1 MTTVLMIFAA
11 AYLVGGI
18 PCGYLIGK
26 AKGVDIRELG
36 SRNIGATNVTRTLGK
51 PYGVLC
57 FLLDFLKGLL
67 PTLATKLWLAPWLG
81 APLEWA
87 VVAVVF
93 GAVIGHMKSPY
104 LRFQGG
110 KGVSTAA
117 GAVLAITPFGAL
129 IAMLVWVLVF
139 KATRYVS
146 LASMVAALSLPLAA
160 TLLSV
165 AGVSP
170 LPGLLLGFLGVVA
183 AATIA
188 KHHSNIARLLNG
200 TENRFQKKA

>member
-1 MTTVLMIFAA
+1 MVTILLIFAA
-11 AYLVGGI
+11 AYLLGGI

-57 FLLDFLKGLL
+57 FILDFLKGLL
-67 PTLATKLWLAPWLG
+67 PTLAAKLWLAPWLG
-81 APLEWA
+81 APLDWA
-87 VVAVVF
+87 VIAAVF
-93 GAVIGHMKSPY
+93 GAVLGHMKSPY

-117 GAVLAITPFGAL
+117 GAVLAITPYGAL
-129 IAMLVWVLVF
+129 TAMLVWVVVV
-139 KATRYVS
+139 KSTRYVS
-146 LASMVAALSLPLAA
+146 LASITAALSLPLAA
-160 TLLSV
+160 WLLSV
-165 AGVSP
+165 TGVSP
-170 LPGLLLGFLGVVA
+170 LPGLLLAMLALVA
-183 AATIA
+183 AATIV
-188 KHHSNIARLLNG
+188 KHHANIARLLNG